1 MERFEKNST
10 VGSFCAT
17 RLWTDV
23 FCDKRNIM
31 DLLAFIFSF
40 STPISEVVLNT
51 LATCF
56 AILNDMR
63 TVIFTVIK
71 K

>member
-1 MERFEKNST
+1 
-10 VGSFCAT
+10 
-17 RLWTDV
+17 
-23 FCDKRNIM
+23 M

-40 STPISEVVLNT
+40 SIPILEVVLNT